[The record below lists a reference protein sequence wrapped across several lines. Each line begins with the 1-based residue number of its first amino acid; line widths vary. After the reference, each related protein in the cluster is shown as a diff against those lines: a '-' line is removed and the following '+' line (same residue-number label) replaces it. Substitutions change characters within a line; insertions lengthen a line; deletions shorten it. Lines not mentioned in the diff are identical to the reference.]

1 MISPKLLSKGSK
13 VAIVATARFVT
24 ENDIEPALRRLEA
37 MGFVPVYDDR
47 LFAACDQFAG
57 DDDSRAATLQS

>member
-24 ENDIEPALRRLEA
+24 EKDIEPALRRLEA

-47 LFAACDQFAG
+47 LFAA
-57 DDDSRAATLQS
+57 